1 MSLRSI
7 TCTSSLRWCSTT
19 VQPHN
24 TLTIRRSDYSFTVAW
39 TLLFH
44 LNDRFQMFFFP
55 SYYNPP
61 SNYKPT
67 KKTVTKLYKPRAC
80 NPDSTVITQN
90 LNLALIFSVIFITLV
105 GLGGPRLCFTADL
118 DLCPE
123 LILTVY
129 NYSNKS
135 EVPCKRKIQFLRW
148 NCIGALL

>member
-105 GLGGPRLCFTADL
+105 GLGGPRCVLQQIWTFAQNWYWQYTI
-118 DLCPE
+118 
-123 LILTVY
+123 ILT
-129 NYSNKS
+129 NLKSLAKEKYS
-135 EVPCKRKIQFLRW
+135 F
-148 NCIGALL
+148 